1 MALINSKN
9 ISRIAKRRDNG
20 GYGIGERKT
29 FYITYFEYDISD
41 ESGQIRGALRLI
53 DMTAVWTAPSP
64 WIFFRRN
71 FLYRE
76 RAT

>member
-41 ESGQIRGALRLI
+41 ESGQIRGAASSLLWKKERG
-53 DMTAVWTAPSP
+53 
-64 WIFFRRN
+64 
-71 FLYRE
+71 LYGVPAYIRGQ
-76 RAT
+76 RICV